1 MNFPNRNARQ
11 SILDNH
17 SIQLSIL
24 HGRIIDLKEFCK
36 HWLQHKEASINDA
49 MKQTTDCIKIEFLEE
64 QKKNEKI
71 LVEEIYSEIE
81 KRIRVELKD
90 MLITHRL
97 ELLEIVENSNE
108 DMRD

>member
-1 MNFPNRNARQ
+1 
-11 SILDNH
+11 
-17 SIQLSIL
+17 
-24 HGRIIDLKEFCK
+24 
-36 HWLQHKEASINDA
+36 